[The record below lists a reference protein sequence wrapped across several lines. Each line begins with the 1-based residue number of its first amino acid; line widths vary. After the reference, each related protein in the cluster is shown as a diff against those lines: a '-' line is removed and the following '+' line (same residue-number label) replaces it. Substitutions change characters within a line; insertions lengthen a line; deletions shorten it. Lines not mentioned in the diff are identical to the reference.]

1 MENLPIECLHSYSS
15 IRKTIQWILDI
26 KGFDKYEKFLYYYEI
41 DYNKLLTLNSHEK
54 LKEIGIKSWGLR
66 MKLLLKIV
74 ENENILKKSD
84 NLYRKKMIEKQDKNN
99 CKEGITSS
107 SLQLL
112 DFLSEKKMDFENN
125 VSQKW
130 LTDSTESAK
139 NIEIKR
145 IRENESSKAIIKQRE
160 IAILTFNESGKRKRI
175 IDNDSN
181 RESIF
186 NDF

>member
-1 MENLPIECLHSYSS
+1 MDNIPIECLHSYSS

-26 KGFDKYEKFLYYYEI
+26 KGFHKYEKFLYYYKI
-41 DYNKLLTLNSHEK
+41 NYNKLLTLNSHKK

-66 MKLLLKIV
+66 IKLLHKIE
-74 ENENILKKSD
+74 ENEKILRKSSG
-84 NLYRKKMIEKQDKNN
+84 LYRKKLIDKNDQNN

-125 VSQKW
+125 VFQKW
-130 LTDSTESAK
+130 LTDSAESSK
-139 NIEIKR
+139 NSEIDR
-145 IRENESSKAIIKQRE
+145 IRKNECSKAIIEQRD
-160 IAILTFNESGKRKRI
+160 IAILTLNESGKRKRI
-175 IDNDSN
+175 LNNDSN

>member
-1 MENLPIECLHSYSS
+1 MENIPSECLHSYSS

-26 KGFDKYEKFLYYYEI
+26 KGFHKYEKFLYYYEI
-41 DYNKLLTLNSHEK
+41 DYNKLLTLNSNKK

-66 MKLLLKIV
+66 IKLLHKIE
-74 ENENILKKSD
+74 ENENILRKYSG
-84 NLYRKKMIEKQDKNN
+84 LYRKKLIDKNDKN
-99 CKEGITSS
+99 CKEGITLS

-125 VSQKW
+125 LFQNW
-130 LTDSTESAK
+130 LTDSVESTK
-139 NIEIKR
+139 NSEIEK
-145 IRENESSKAIIKQRE
+145 IRKNECSKAIIKQRE
-160 IAILTFNESGKRKRI
+160 IAILSFKDSGKRKRI
-175 IDNDSN
+175 FNNDSN